1 MSEQEGAAR
10 RRRVSVNPWVLALH
24 VGGAALIVLGIVLHV
39 QYWQTSMLGMY
50 GGYGM
55 ALDPLV
61 DQDAY
66 ERGLA
71 TGQLAVELV
80 PVTIGAGIAAML
92 GALALQAVT
101 WEQRMRMRAAA

>member
-10 RRRVSVNPWVLALH
+10 RRRVTVNPWVLALH
-24 VGGAALIVLGIVLHV
+24 LGGVALVALGVVLHV
-39 QYWQTSMLGMY
+39 QYWQTPFLGML
-50 GGYGM
+50 GGYGSM
-55 ALDPLV
+55 VDPLV

-66 ERGLA
+66 RRGLA
-71 TGQLAVELV
+71 TGQLAVALV

-92 GALALQAVT
+92 GGLGLQAVA

>member
-39 QYWQTSMLGMY
+39 QYWQTSMLGM
-50 GGYGM
+50 YGM

>member
-10 RRRVSVNPWVLALH
+10 RRRVTANPWVLALH
-24 VGGAALIVLGIVLHV
+24 VGGIALIVLGIVLHLR
-39 QYWQTSMLGMY
+39 YWQTPLLTMY

-55 ALDPLV
+55 GLDPLV

-66 ERGLA
+66 ERGIA

-92 GALALQAVT
+92 GGLGLQAVA